1 VLMPVFQKKCR
12 LLGRLEPGVRASVS
26 FQVVTLTTGGMSFV
40 GGKLFGR
47 GTVPVGGG
55 GLCPRGKHS
64 WGNVLY
70 TRPQVCAS

>member
-1 VLMPVFQKKCR
+1 MPVFQKKCR

-47 GTVPVGGG
+47 GTVPVGGAMSQRETFMG
-55 GLCPRGKHS
+55 KCPIHSTTGLC
-64 WGNVLY
+64 VL
-70 TRPQVCAS
+70 TL